1 MREAELKQ
9 GRSHPELR
17 ERLEFQAV
25 EVAGIGRTGYLSKG
39 SCAKLNVLNVTELLG
54 IFYHNKKKY
63 CFRREERKKEK
74 ENCAKVGERSLK
86 SALGVHPEP

>member
-17 ERLEFQAV
+17 ETLEFQAV

-54 IFYHNKKKY
+54 IFYHNKKKIL
-63 CFRREERKKEK
+63 FQKGRKKERK
-74 ENCAKVGERSLK
+74 RKLCKGWRKVIKVCTGS
-86 SALGVHPEP
+86 SP

>member
-25 EVAGIGRTGYLSKG
+25 EGAGICRTGYLSKG

-54 IFYHNKKKY
+54 IFYHNKKIILFQKG
-63 CFRREERKKEK
+63 RKKERKKK
-74 ENCAKVGERSLK
+74 KIVQR
-86 SALGVHPEP
+86 LGKGH